1 MAICISATVAGLI
14 LVIACRRNLK
24 PVASKICRHRP
35 HVQMYMCVPT
45 GMYILHSE
53 LEFNVAAVI
62 KAHFKSAPEGEEP
75 RTREEEEEGD
85 KMQANPSYLPIETSY
100 KSQEHQY
107 MNVKMAPQD
116 VADVEEHAKLQ
127 VNPSYMPFE
136 MSYASQESKYINTP
150 T

>member
-45 GMYILHSE
+45 GVYILHSE

-62 KAHFKSAPEGEEP
+62 KAHFKSAPEGEKP

-127 VNPSYMPFE
+127 VNLSYVPFE
-136 MSYASQESKYINTP
+136 MSYASQESKCINTP